1 MSFDSQNVVCPN
13 CDSINRIPRTRPAIE
28 AKCGRCHRPIF
39 TGMPLAATAKNFE
52 TNIKRSDIP
61 VLVDFWA
68 EWCGPCKMMAPVF
81 AQLAAE
87 FEPEVRFLKV
97 DTEAEQQLAARYQIR
112 SIPMLMLFRHGEVV
126 AQQAGAMNAST
137 LRTWIRQQIVTRA
150 A

>member
-1 MSFDSQNVVCPN
+1 MSAYSRNIVCPN
-13 CDSINRIPRTRPAIE
+13 CDSINRIPQSRPAIE
-28 AKCGRCHRPIF
+28 AKCGRCHKPIF
-39 TGMPLAATAKNFE
+39 ARMPLAATAKNFE
-52 TNIKRSDIP
+52 THIKRSDIP

-68 EWCGPCKMMAPVF
+68 EWCGPCRMMAPVF

-97 DTEAEQQLAARYQIR
+97 DTEAEPQLAARYQIR

-137 LRTWIRQQIVTRA
+137 LRTWIRQQIITRA